1 MAAWV
6 RDPSLTISIQADGS
20 FFSRVLTRGIGAR
33 LPAPALELLSF
44 CARPREEAEVTA
56 RYGPLGAQG
65 FRQLVDAGLLVE
77 APSADHTPV
86 FFHNFSALDV
96 HRRMLADRVRVD
108 AYAAAIRAAVRPG
121 MAVLDAGTGSG
132 ILACLAARAGA
143 RVVYAVDQADILEAA
158 RGVVE
163 RSGLQ
168 AQVRLLRGDFR
179 DIRLP
184 EPVDLVI
191 TETFGAWALAE
202 AGLDDLVTTC
212 ENNLAPGGTVLPG
225 AVELWVA
232 PVSAVAPLEEALCP
246 FSRYEGVHLDALIPT
261 ALRRG
266 ITTTLLPEQLG
277 GPGQRLCTVLA
288 PSRLPCG
295 GTVTLHAD
303 RITGLG
309 CWFQLDL
316 GNGHQLSTHP
326 SAPLTHWRH
335 HFLPLPLD
343 CGGEVLLEIEI
354 EAAKEDRRGLEIHV
368 GWQCGARR
376 GEAWYRLR

>member
-1 MAAWV
+1 
-6 RDPSLTISIQADGS
+6 
-20 FFSRVLTRGIGAR
+20 
-33 LPAPALELLSF
+33 
-44 CARPREEAEVTA
+44 
-56 RYGPLGAQG
+56 
-65 FRQLVDAGLLVE
+65 
-77 APSADHTPV
+77 
-86 FFHNFSALDV
+86 
-96 HRRMLADRVRVD
+96 
-108 AYAAAIRAAVRPG
+108 

-163 RSGLQ
+163 RSGLA

-202 AGLDDLVTTC
+202 AGLEDLVTTC
-212 ENNLAPGGTVLPG
+212 QNNLAPGGKVLPG
-225 AVELWVA
+225 AVELWLG
-232 PVSAVAPLEEALCP
+232 PVGDLAPLEEALGP

-266 ITTTLLPEQLG
+266 ITTTLLPEHLA
-277 GPGQRLCTVLA
+277 GPGRRLCSVPL

-295 GTVTLHAD
+295 GRVRFEAE

-316 GNGHQLSTHP
+316 GEGYSLSTHP

-335 HFLPLPLD
+335 HFLPLPLE
-343 CGGEVLLEIEI
+343 CGGELALEVEIEP
-354 EAAKEDRRGLEIHV
+354 AKEDRRGLEISLS
-368 GWQCGARR
+368 WQTATQQGQ
-376 GEAWYRLR
+376 AWYRLR